1 MKKRQ
6 KQLAA
11 GALAC
16 VSMAGLAVPAVVY
29 AAPAAYAAEAA
40 QLNPYGTPAKEA
52 IREAFETYRYSEIVD
67 SAVSYAEKPVV
78 SPAGSLQAGR
88 LSDETIQNAL
98 DAVNL
103 FRFVAGLDEVTEN
116 PVFSDAAQHGAVLLA
131 HTNTGLNHHPEQ
143 PAGVSDAFYAL
154 AYEGASHS
162 NLSGGSSLVD
172 SIFRYM
178 EDAGTSNFTTMG
190 HRRWLLSDEVQQV
203 GFGLAESTRSSWYS
217 ATYVIDN
224 AASSPYAQDVAWPAP
239 LTPLELFG
247 NSHAWSVNLGA
258 EYDNPQKD
266 NLTVTLTQRS
276 TGKQWTFDKDSDNL
290 QVNNMYYGQGK
301 CIIFRPDQVT
311 YQDGDVFDVKIE
323 GLSGKAES
331 LEYSVEFF
339 RAAEEVYDVTYDLN
353 GASGFIPNEKP
364 SKANRLVLPDSDGF
378 VRFGYVFDGW
388 KSSVTGE
395 IYSAG
400 ETVTLTADTT
410 FEAQWRRE
418 GDTSGSGGT
427 SVPGDGNTSTD
438 PDAGSGVELDTQ
450 IVYMIDGVSQYDFLV
465 KGNNDTGDIT
475 VTSSNT
481 DVATVVLQ
489 DGADSRGAKYRVT
502 THGTG
507 EATITVEY
515 GGESAA
521 MDVVVYPKGGSITLD
536 TVNYRMAP
544 GDIYDIG
551 VTITDGAGQ
560 ALSGEQVQEMVR
572 NGSLRVTDSRTG
584 SVVNLSQ
591 LANGNFRVTGRTP
604 GTCWITY
611 EVIQNGEAVTHA
623 SVKVD
628 VAAGM
633 TQGGVATRDTSWWA
647 QK

>member
-1 MKKRQ
+1 
-6 KQLAA
+6 
-11 GALAC
+11 
-16 VSMAGLAVPAVVY
+16 MASETAT
-29 AAPAAYAAEAA
+29 AP
-40 QLNPYGTPAKEA
+40 
-52 IREAFETYRYSEIVD
+52 V
-67 SAVSYAEKPVV
+67 
-78 SPAGSLQAGR
+78 
-88 LSDETIQNAL
+88 
-98 DAVNL
+98 
-103 FRFVAGLDEVTEN
+103 
-116 PVFSDAAQHGAVLLA
+116 
-131 HTNTGLNHHPEQ
+131 
-143 PAGVSDAFYAL
+143 
-154 AYEGASHS
+154 
-162 NLSGGSSLVD
+162 
-172 SIFRYM
+172 
-178 EDAGTSNFTTMG
+178 
-190 HRRWLLSDEVQQV
+190 
-203 GFGLAESTRSSWYS
+203 
-217 ATYVIDN
+217 
-224 AASSPYAQDVAWPAP
+224 PAP

-311 YQDGDVFDVKIE
+311 YQDGDVFDVRIE

-481 DVATVVLQ
+481 DVAAVVLQ